1 MKLIFNYLPQ
11 AYNRGDDMEAR
22 EAIAESAYTT
32 MKGPI
37 EANPVPVTREDILN
51 LYSKSM

>member
-1 MKLIFNYLPQ
+1 M
-11 AYNRGDDMEAR
+11 
-22 EAIAESAYTT
+22 AESAYTT